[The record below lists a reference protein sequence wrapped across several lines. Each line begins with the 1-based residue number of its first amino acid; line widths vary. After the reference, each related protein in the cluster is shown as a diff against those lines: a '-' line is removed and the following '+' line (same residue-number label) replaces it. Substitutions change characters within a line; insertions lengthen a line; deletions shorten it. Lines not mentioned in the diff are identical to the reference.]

1 MYNHSNTYKLKIVQV
16 SSYKWQ
22 VYFLYTYIV
31 LAPLPL
37 LIVWYCVDTQHLRE
51 DLKKFNYIVD
61 IQLYSSEVMKA
72 LV

>member
-37 LIVWYCVDTQHLRE
+37 LIVWYCVDTHLRE